1 MRAPQ
6 VGYAIFEASQAL
18 NLSVDFVALSD
29 MVPRGGASARTS
41 QLRRPR
47 RDGSSREQVGDAGP
61 TVRELATQATSRA
74 RAR

>member
-29 MVPRGGASARTS
+29 MVPRGG
-41 QLRRPR
+41 
-47 RDGSSREQVGDAGP
+47 G
-61 TVRELATQATSRA
+61 
-74 RAR
+74 